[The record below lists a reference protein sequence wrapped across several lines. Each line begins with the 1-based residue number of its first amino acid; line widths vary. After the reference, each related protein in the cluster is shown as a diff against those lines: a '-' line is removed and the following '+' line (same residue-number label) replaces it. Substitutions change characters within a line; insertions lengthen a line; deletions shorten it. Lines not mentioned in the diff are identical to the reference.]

1 MKASAKHKREAVR
14 PKPLSVREIRR
25 RFPNEWV
32 LLMDPEHDSTLAV
45 TRGTVVGE
53 SRDRDEVYRKARDLK
68 LKRIAILYTGEFPK
82 DMAIVL

>member
-1 MKASAKHKREAVR
+1 MGI
-14 PKPLSVREIRR
+14 REIRR

-45 TRGTVVGE
+45 TGGTVVGE
-53 SRDRDEVYRKARDLK
+53 SKDRDEVYRKARHLK
-68 LKRIAILYTGEFPK
+68 LKRIAILYTGDFPK

>member
-1 MKASAKHKREAVR
+1 MKARAKHKRAIVR

-32 LLMDPEHDSTLAV
+32 LLMDPKHDKTMAV

-53 SRDRDEVYRKARDLK
+53 SKDRDEVYRKARDLK
-68 LKRIAILYTGEFPK
+68 LKKVAILYTGEFPK

>member
-1 MKASAKHKREAVR
+1 MKAGATHKRDAGR

-32 LLMDPEHDSTLAV
+32 LLMDPQHDSTLAV
-45 TRGTVVGE
+45 TSGTVVEE
-53 SRDRDEVYRKARDLK
+53 SKDRDEVYRKARDLK
-68 LKRIAILYTGEFPK
+68 LKRVAILYTGKFPK

>member
-1 MKASAKHKREAVR
+1 
-14 PKPLSVREIRR
+14 
-25 RFPNEWV
+25 
-32 LLMDPEHDSTLAV
+32 MDPEHDRTMAV

-53 SRDRDEVYRKARDLK
+53 SKDRDEVYRKARDLK

>member
-1 MKASAKHKREAVR
+1 MKTRAKRKRETVR

-32 LLMDPEHDSTLAV
+32 LLRDPEHDRRLAV
-45 TRGTVVGE
+45 TSGTVVGE
-53 SRDRDEVYRKARDLK
+53 SRDRDEVYRRARDLK

>member
-1 MKASAKHKREAVR
+1 MKAGAKHKRDAGR
-14 PKPLSVREIRR
+14 PRPLSVGEIRR

-32 LLMDPEHDSTLAV
+32 LLKDPEHDSTLAV

-68 LKRIAILYTGEFPK
+68 LKRVAILYTGEFPK

>member
-1 MKASAKHKREAVR
+1 MKARAKHKRRAVR
-14 PKPLSVREIRR
+14 QKPLSVREIRR

-32 LLMDPEHDSTLAV
+32 LLMDPEHDSTLVV